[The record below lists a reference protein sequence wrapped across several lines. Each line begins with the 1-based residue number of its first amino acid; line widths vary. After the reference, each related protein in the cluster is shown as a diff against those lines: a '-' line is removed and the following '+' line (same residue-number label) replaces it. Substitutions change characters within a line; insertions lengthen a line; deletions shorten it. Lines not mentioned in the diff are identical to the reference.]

1 MNSKF
6 RVLLSCLALS
16 LFSAPVC
23 AQLKPE
29 ALVVP
34 VYFTGVKDTSSQ
46 RILQQHVLTELS
58 QSFELRSEQ
67 EVATAREKAADKLA
81 SDNCNEVA
89 CLKVMGELL
98 DVDYLFAIGITAS
111 GSYWD
116 LTGVRLDPLGRTVRR
131 SVECPDCTLSKARA
145 GLTKLLRGLHPG
157 KAKVEQGKA
166 ILILESQPNGI
177 VFLEGIEQ
185 GETPIELSL
194 PSDRPAEILVFAEGY
209 QDYSNFFD
217 LKPGERRT
225 EQIRLVKRRGRV
237 RITSSPSGAAIF
249 LGGQPLRDA
258 SGREQSTPTEARL
271 EYGEHKLQ
279 LTLEK
284 HRDINEILNVKSP
297 ELGTINYTLTP
308 NPGRLVVRV
317 PAELKAGV
325 VYQNDKLLGDMN
337 GRIVQ
342 SFELQSTKSFSIH
355 VEDSNLITSQKNVK
369 IKPDETLK
377 IEYTQFQKKIKEP
390 NALEELI
397 EKDWSNKVYEKEHS
411 QFNFGSMPLKYKYE
425 RNKKII
431 YGDIH
436 GSYFS
441 YKIIKTKASGVY
453 YGYSMGLG
461 FFPNSAKEKYLV
473 KLGMLWDINIH
484 SGLIYSFD
492 RKIFIR
498 SGIYLGLGMG
508 DEGYIYQENTV
519 SIVKTLSYEIFHSG
533 LEFQLY
539 KTYSN
544 SSYFGFE
551 YSIHPLRKYSGNDE
565 YIQDIEDSIGS
576 TDINFQPSIQLVYGW
591 EY

>member
-23 AQLKPE
+23 AQLKHE

-67 EVATAREKAADKLA
+67 EVAQAREKAADKLA

-237 RITSSPSGAAIF
+237 RITSNPSGAAIF
-249 LGGQPLRDA
+249 LDDQPLRDA
-258 SGREQSTPTEARL
+258 SGREQSTPAEARL
-271 EYGEHKLQ
+271 EYGKHMLR
-279 LTLEK
+279 LTFDK
-284 HRDINEILNVKSP
+284 YRDIKDLIANKRVSRHGVFPFRFRGSCRLEPCFDGEVAPEIMQSAGGFDEGV
-297 ELGTINYTLTP
+297 
-308 NPGRLVVRV
+308 
-317 PAELKAGV
+317 LKAGLEV
-325 VYQNDKLLGDMN
+325 AINVTDATEDLDSGDTVLDAHPYLGDTPI
-337 GRIVQ
+337 GLLLCGAEFAPLR
-342 SFELQSTKSFSIH
+342 FLLCLQSRDPCGFIA
-355 VEDSNLITSQKNVK
+355 
-369 IKPDETLK
+369 LK
-377 IEYTQFQKKIKEP
+377 TGVLPEP
-390 NALEELI
+390 
-397 EKDWSNKVYEKEHS
+397 
-411 QFNFGSMPLKYKYE
+411 
-425 RNKKII
+425 
-431 YGDIH
+431 
-436 GSYFS
+436 
-441 YKIIKTKASGVY
+441 
-453 YGYSMGLG
+453 
-461 FFPNSAKEKYLV
+461 
-473 KLGMLWDINIH
+473 
-484 SGLIYSFD
+484 
-492 RKIFIR
+492 
-498 SGIYLGLGMG
+498 
-508 DEGYIYQENTV
+508 
-519 SIVKTLSYEIFHSG
+519 
-533 LEFQLY
+533 
-539 KTYSN
+539 
-544 SSYFGFE
+544 
-551 YSIHPLRKYSGNDE
+551 
-565 YIQDIEDSIGS
+565 
-576 TDINFQPSIQLVYGW
+576 
-591 EY
+591 